1 VDVQRWFRL
10 FGQTF
15 RVVKWAPAGVRHSA
29 GQLKLTSAVRAY
41 AATQRG
47 SES

>member
-1 VDVQRWFRL
+1 L
-10 FGQTF
+10 FEQNF

-29 GQLKLTSAVRAY
+29 GQLKLTRAVRVY

-47 SES
+47 SEA